1 MTMKPGL
8 RKFALTAHITL
19 SVGWL
24 GAVSGF
30 LALAVAGLTSHDAQL
45 VRGLYLAM
53 GVTGRY
59 AIVPLCLASLL
70 TGLVMSLGAK
80 WGLFRH
86 YWVMTKFLLTIV
98 STLILFGFMRTLSH
112 LGALAADAT
121 MSIDELRNLSQSP
134 VLHSG
139 GGLLVLLVNTM
150 LSVYKPWGRTRY
162 GLRKQHEQREVL
174 PVDLPSHPESDLE
187 AVLGSTSKA
196 PRWVSVV
203 GILAIVL
210 TLLFLVAHLIGG
222 GMRSH

>member
-1 MTMKPGL
+1 MKPGP
-8 RKFALTAHITL
+8 RKFALTVHIIL

-24 GAVSGF
+24 GAVLGF
-30 LALAVAGLTSHDAQL
+30 LALAAASLASHDVQI

-53 GVTGRY
+53 GVTGWFV
-59 AIVPLCLASLL
+59 IMPLCLASLL
-70 TGLVMSLGAK
+70 TGLVMSLGTD
-80 WGLFRH
+80 WGLFRY

-98 STLILFGFMRTLSH
+98 STLILFGFMQTLSH
-112 LGALAADAT
+112 ISALAADTT
-121 MSIDELRNLSQSP
+121 MSIDKLRNLSQSP

-162 GLRKQHEQREVL
+162 GLRKQHDQSEVL
-174 PVDLPSHPESDLE
+174 PVDISSRPEFDLE
-187 AVLGSTSKA
+187 AVPESISKT

-210 TLLFLVAHLIGG
+210 
-222 GMRSH
+222 

>member
-1 MTMKPGL
+1 MKPSL
-8 RKFALTAHITL
+8 HKFAFTAHIAL

-24 GAVSGF
+24 GAVAGF

-53 GVTGRY
+53 RVTGWY
-59 AIVPLCLASLL
+59 VIVPLCLASLL
-70 TGLVMSLGAK
+70 TGLVMSLGTK

-86 YWVMTKFLLTIV
+86 YWVMTKFLLTVV
-98 STLILFGFMRTLSH
+98 STLILFGFMRILSH
-112 LGALAADAT
+112 IGVLAADTT
-121 MSIDELRNLSQSP
+121 MSIDELRNLSQSS

-150 LSVYKPWGRTRY
+150 LSVYKPWSRTRY
-162 GLRKQHEQREVL
+162 WLRKQHEQREVL
-174 PVDLPSHPESDLE
+174 PVDFPSRPESDVGV
-187 AVLGSTSKA
+187 AMGSTSKA

-222 GMRSH
+222 GMRIH

>member
-1 MTMKPGL
+1 MKPSL

-24 GAVSGF
+24 GAVAGF

-53 GVTGRY
+53 GVTGSY
-59 AIVPLCLASLL
+59 VIVPLCLASLL
-70 TGLVMSLGAK
+70 TGLVLSLGTR

-98 STLILFGFMRTLSH
+98 STLILFGFMQTLRH
-112 LGALAADAT
+112 IGALAADTT
-121 MSIDELRNLSQSP
+121 MSINELRNLSQSP

-150 LSVYKPWGRTRY
+150 LSVYKPWGRSRY
-162 GLRKQHEQREVL
+162 WLRKQHKQRDVL
-174 PVDLPSHPESDLE
+174 
-187 AVLGSTSKA
+187 
-196 PRWVSVV
+196 
-203 GILAIVL
+203 LAD
-210 TLLFLVAHLIGG
+210 
-222 GMRSH
+222 